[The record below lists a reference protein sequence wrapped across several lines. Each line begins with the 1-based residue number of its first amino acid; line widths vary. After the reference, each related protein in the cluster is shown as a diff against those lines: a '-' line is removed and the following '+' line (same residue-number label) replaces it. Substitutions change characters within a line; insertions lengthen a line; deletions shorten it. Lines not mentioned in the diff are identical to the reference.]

1 MEGYRASSVITA
13 SAQAVWDVLTDVGA
27 WPSWDSGVVRVEG
40 SPALGQK
47 VTVFPEANPKRG
59 FPVTV
64 VDLRPGAGM
73 TWRGGMPL
81 GLFVGTRTFTLAD
94 EADGRVTFE
103 MQETY
108 SGPLA
113 GLMGRVIP
121 DLSASFSQFARGLK
135 SRVETGR

>member
-13 SAQAVWDVLTDVGA
+13 TPQAVWDVLIDVGA

-47 VTVFPEANPKRG
+47 VTVFPEVNPERG

-81 GLFVGTRTFTLAD
+81 GLFTGTRTYTVT
-94 EADGRVTFE
+94 EERDGKVTFE

-108 SGPLA
+108 RGPLA
-113 GLMGRVIP
+113 GLMAKVIP
-121 DLSASFSQFARGLK
+121 DLSDSFSQFARGLK
-135 SRVETGR
+135 SRVETGH